1 MFIQRDLYIE
11 DLHYILEFNHYY
23 FSFHLNHIPK
33 RLSLK
38 SKDRKQLLFHD
49 AFYEDLNIP
58 APALLVFRDVMKHI
72 DEIVKRYHI
81 QYWEFSASSFRKA
94 SIYEKLLN
102 RYIKQQNYVVSYVRD
117 GLHFYVY
124 PVLA

>member
-1 MFIQRDLYIE
+1 MIQRHIYIE

-23 FSFHLNHIPK
+23 FNFYLNHIPK
-33 RLSLK
+33 KRILK
-38 SKDRKQLLFHD
+38 PKERKHVLFHG
-49 AFYEDLNIP
+49 ALYEDLNIS
-58 APALLVFRDVMKHI
+58 APALLVFRDVMEHI

-102 RYIKQQNYVVSYVRD
+102 RYIKQQNYVVNYVRD
-117 GLHFYVY
+117 GLLFYVY